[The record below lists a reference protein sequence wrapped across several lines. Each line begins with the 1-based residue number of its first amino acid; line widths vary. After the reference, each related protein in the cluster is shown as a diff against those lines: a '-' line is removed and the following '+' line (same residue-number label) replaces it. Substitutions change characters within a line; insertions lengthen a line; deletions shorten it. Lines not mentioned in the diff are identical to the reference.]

1 MKEFIFGKFVYE
13 YHLIKEDRKTLSLI
27 VTPELKIIL
36 KCPKEVTTEK
46 INNFL
51 QKKWFWL
58 EKQFSFFK
66 KYQRK
71 TYQKEFISG
80 ESFLYLG
87 RQYKLQVK
95 QSSRNLVSFTKGKIL
110 LETTKS
116 SSNSNHNKKILR
128 EWFNQKAELI
138 FEERFKEMLRRFN
151 YKNNPVL
158 RIREMQKRWGSFLNK
173 DKIFLNPKLIHT
185 PKECI
190 DYVIVHELCHL
201 KHKSHNSNFWKLL
214 EEKYPK
220 WENIKD
226 RLELI
231 GLDVV

>member
-27 VTPELKIIL
+27 VTPDLKIIL
-36 KCPKEVTTEK
+36 KCPKDVTPEK

-58 EKQFSFFK
+58 EKQLLFFK

-71 TYQKEFISG
+71 TSQKEFVSG

-87 RQYKLQVK
+87 RQYKLQVR
-95 QSSRNLVSFTKGKIL
+95 QSSGNLVSFTKGKIL
-110 LETTKS
+110 LETTKNI
-116 SSNSNHNKKILR
+116 SNSNHNKKILS
-128 EWFNQKAELI
+128 EWFNQKAELV
-138 FEERFKEMLRRFN
+138 FEDRFKEMLRRFN

-158 RIREMQKRWGSFLNK
+158 RIREMKKRWGSFLNK

-201 KHKSHNSNFWKLL
+201 KYKYHNSNFWKLL
-214 EEKYPK
+214 KEKYSK
-220 WENIKD
+220 WENVKD